1 MMDKTVYIIGFVI
14 VIIITLQY
22 ITYYMCRKNVKSEV
36 KKITNFVVKTS
47 RNNNQPQVKVPEVE
61 NKEEN
66 KEENTKKDTS
76 YIFSNCSGNLIKNI
90 KNSQL
95 TDKTEQEQEQE
106 QNQEQEQEQED
117 VNSNS
122 SLDEGDNKS

>member
-47 RNNNQPQVKVPEVE
+47 RNNNQPQVKVQEVE

-66 KEENTKKDTS
+66 KEETKEESIDIDTPQDNDADS
-76 YIFSNCSGNLIKNI
+76 YVSALP
-90 KNSQL
+90 NSR
-95 TDKTEQEQEQE
+95 DVESK
-106 QNQEQEQEQED
+106 ED
-117 VNSNS
+117 
-122 SLDEGDNKS
+122 